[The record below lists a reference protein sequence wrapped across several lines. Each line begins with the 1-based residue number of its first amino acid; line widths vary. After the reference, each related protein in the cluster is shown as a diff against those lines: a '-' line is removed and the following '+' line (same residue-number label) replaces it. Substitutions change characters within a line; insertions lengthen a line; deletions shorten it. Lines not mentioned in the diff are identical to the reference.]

1 MEGRDPAAADLAS
14 EAEDVVGDVDILRRA
29 REEAGGGGDA
39 RERTKAGGK
48 RALFSH
54 VRRSSCTRESGRSIE
69 FRVHPR
75 QAVEGRRTVLV
86 VVQRGN
92 WVRYSKMK

>member
-1 MEGRDPAAADLAS
+1 MEGRDPVAADLAP
-14 EAEDVVGDVDILRRA
+14 EAEDVVEDVDILGKA
-29 REEAGGGGDA
+29 REEAGGGKDA

-69 FRVHPR
+69 FRVHPT
-75 QAVEGRRTVLV
+75 QVVEGRRTVLV
-86 VVQRGN
+86 MVQ
-92 WVRYSKMK
+92 